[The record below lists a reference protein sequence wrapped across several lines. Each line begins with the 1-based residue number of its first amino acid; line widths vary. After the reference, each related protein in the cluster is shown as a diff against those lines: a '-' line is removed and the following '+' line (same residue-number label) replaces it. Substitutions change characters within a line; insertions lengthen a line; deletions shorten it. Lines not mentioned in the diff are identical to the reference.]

1 MEKIVRFKR
10 NWEESFI
17 RVCVCEGDRV
27 EIDAPLYL
35 FQKRLGELL
44 EVPNIR
50 FKSKAKMRELL
61 VNAFKDAFDKTAKE
75 LKDETVGV

>member
-10 NWEESFI
+10 NWEEGFI

-44 EVPNIR
+44 EIPNIR
-50 FKSKAKMRELL
+50 FKSKAATRKL
-61 VNAFKDAFDKTAKE
+61 VLQAVKDAFDRAASE
-75 LKDETVGV
+75 LKEETKRV

>member
-44 EVPNIR
+44 EIPGVR
-50 FKSKAKMRELL
+50 FKSKASIRKLMLQA
-61 VNAFKDAFDKTAKE
+61 VKDAFDKAASE
-75 LKDETVGV
+75 LKEETKRV